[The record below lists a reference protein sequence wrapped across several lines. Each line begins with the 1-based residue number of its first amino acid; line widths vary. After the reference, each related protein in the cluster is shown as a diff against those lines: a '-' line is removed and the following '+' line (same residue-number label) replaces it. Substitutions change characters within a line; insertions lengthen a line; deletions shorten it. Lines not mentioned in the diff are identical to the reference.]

1 MEVTIPERA
10 RRPADP
16 RGTDLP
22 LALARPLERLDLAS
36 SVLDAVGRVNPR
48 ALQPVASPD
57 AGAAFQP
64 RVLLA
69 ILTYC
74 YARGIYASE
83 DVEAFLREDELFRLL
98 CGNEFPDERTLRRFR
113 RHNREAL
120 QASLEATCARV
131 LAHPPDR
138 VTGGDGASSA
148 GERLPINDRTVDP
161 RQIAEHAAQR
171 IEQAILMDSMA
182 GD

>member
-1 MEVTIPERA
+1 MEATIPERT
-10 RRPADP
+10 RMLADQ
-16 RGTDLP
+16 RGTAP
-22 LALARPLERLDLAS
+22 RSAFARPVERLDLAS
-36 SVLDAVGRVNPR
+36 SVLDAVARVNPR
-48 ALQPVASPD
+48 TLQPVAPPD

-69 ILTYC
+69 VLTYC

-120 QASLEATCARV
+120 QACLEATCARV
-131 LAHPPDR
+131 LAHLPER
-138 VTGGDGASSA
+138 GAA
-148 GERLPINDRTVDP
+148 GERLPTSDGTVDP

-171 IEQAILMDSMA
+171 IEQAILIDSMA